1 MSNLVVPIAQNRVPK
16 TVQTEIERRRTFAII
31 SHPDAGKTTLTE
43 KLLFHGGV
51 IHETGEV
58 KGKSGTKAV
67 TSDWMEL
74 ERQKGISITSS
85 VMTFDF
91 NKLHINLLDTPGH
104 KDFSEDTYR
113 VLMAVESACML
124 IDVAKGVEE
133 RTKKLYD
140 VCRFR
145 NIPIFTFVNKLDREG
160 KDPLTLLDEIEKTLN
175 MQCYPITWPLG
186 IGPRFKGIYNRLTKK
201 LSFYNQRREDDLTDS
216 SPHLYKDS
224 LKTEEYD
231 FLGPQDPILEKYLDF
246 ETLAQVRE
254 ELELIENALPPF
266 DINEFLAGRLS
277 PVTFGS
283 AKQNFGVD
291 TFLNFFTKYA
301 PSPKPRP
308 TKVGSEIDPLE
319 NNFTGFVFKI
329 QANMDKRHR
338 DRIAFLRI
346 CSGKFERG
354 MKVNH
359 ARLKRELRLSYSS
372 QFIAADKATVDEA
385 YAGDIVGVA
394 DTGNFAIGDC
404 VSSQGYVQFEDI
416 PKFAPELFAKL
427 TVRDALRRTKLNQ
440 ALGHLS
446 EEGAIQLFIDPIVG
460 NQESIVGAVGEL
472 QFEVLTHRLQDEYN
486 LEVKLTRLPFTVARW
501 PRTMD
506 GKPVSQLKG
515 NFHMFQDMIQQPVLL
530 LNQEWDLNWAQKENP
545 DIVFAAS
552 ISRAR

>member
-1 MSNLVVPIAQNRVPK
+1 MSTAIPSTLTAGPLVSPQD
-16 TVQTEIERRRTFAII
+16 QTEIQRRRTFAII

-43 KLLFHGGV
+43 KLLYHGGV

-85 VMTFDF
+85 VMTFDY
-91 NKLHINLLDTPGH
+91 NQLRINLLDTPGH

-140 VCRFR
+140 VCRLR

-160 KDPLTLLDEIEKTLN
+160 KDPLTLIDEIEKTLN
-175 MQCYPITWPLG
+175 MQCYPVTWPLG
-186 IGPRFKGIYNRLTKK
+186 IGQRFKGIYNRLTKK
-201 LSFYNQRREDDLTDS
+201 VLFYNQRREDDS
-216 SPHLYKDS
+216 F
-224 LKTEEYD
+224 EEFD
-231 FLGPQDPILEKYLDF
+231 FSGPQDPILEKYLDH
-246 ETLAQVRE
+246 ETVQQVRD
-254 ELELIENALPPF
+254 ELELIESALPPF
-266 DINEFLAGRLS
+266 DVQDFLDGKIS

-283 AKQNFGVD
+283 AKQNFGVN
-291 TFLNFFTKYA
+291 TFLDFFTQYA
-301 PSPKPRP
+301 PPPCARMTLKNE
-308 TKVGSEIDPLE
+308 TITPLSQ
-319 NNFTGFVFKI
+319 NFSGFVFKI

-354 MKVNH
+354 MKVQH
-359 ARLKRELRLSYSS
+359 ARLQKELRLSYSS
-372 QFIAADKATVDEA
+372 QFVAADKETVDIA
-385 YAGDIVGVA
+385 YAGDIVGVG
-394 DTGNFAIGDC
+394 DTGNFAIGDT
-404 VSSQGYVQFEDI
+404 VSSNGKVAYEDI

-427 TVRDALRRTKLNQ
+427 SVRDALRRTKMNE
-440 ALGHLS
+440 ALKHLS
-446 EEGAIQLFIDPIVG
+446 EEGAIQLFVDPIIG
-460 NQESIVGAVGEL
+460 HQEYIVGVVGEL
-472 QFEVLTHRLQDEYN
+472 QFEVLQHRLMDEYN
-486 LEVKLTRLPFTVARW
+486 IEVKMTRLGFSVARW
-501 PRTMD
+501 PRNSE
-506 GKPVSQLKG
+506 GKAVHQLKG
-515 NFHMFQDMIQQPVLL
+515 NFNLFVDMIEQPVIL

-545 DIVFAAS
+545 DVVFATS

>member
-1 MSNLVVPIAQNRVPK
+1 MSNLATPAIQK
-16 TVQTEIERRRTFAII
+16 EIERRRTFAII

-43 KLLFHGGV
+43 KLLYHGGV

-91 NKLHINLLDTPGH
+91 DSLRVNLLDTPGH

-140 VCRFR
+140 VCRYR

-160 KDPLTLLDEIEKTLN
+160 KDPLTLIDEIEKTLN
-175 MQCYPITWPLG
+175 MQCYPVTWPLG
-186 IGPRFKGIYNRLTKK
+186 IGQRFKGIYNRLSKEVM
-201 LSFYNQRREDDLTDS
+201 FYDQRREGDEVVKFPFS
-216 SPHLYKDS
+216 
-224 LKTEEYD
+224 
-231 FLGPQDPILEKYLDF
+231 GPKDPILEKYLDH

-254 ELELIENALPPF
+254 ELELIESALPPF
-266 DINEFLAGRLS
+266 DVDEFLAGKLS

-291 TFLNFFTKYA
+291 TFLKFFTQFA

-308 TKVGSEIDPLE
+308 TKNGNKMDPLS
-319 NNFTGFVFKI
+319 NNFTAFVFKI
-329 QANMDKRHR
+329 QANMDRRHR

-359 ARLKRELRLSYSS
+359 SRLDRELRLSYSS
-372 QFIAADKATVDEA
+372 QFIAADKETVDEA
-385 YAGDIVGVA
+385 YAGDIIGVN
-394 DTGNFAIGDC
+394 DTGNFAIGDS
-404 VSSQGYVQFEDI
+404 VSSQGKIIFEDI

-427 TVRDALRRTKLNQ
+427 TVRDALRRTKLNE
-440 ALGHLS
+440 ALNHLS
-446 EEGAIQLFIDPIVG
+446 EEGAIQLFIDPIIG

-472 QFEVLTHRLQDEYN
+472 QFEVLVHRLQDEYN
-486 LEVKLTRLPFTVARW
+486 LEVKMMRLSYTVARW
-501 PRTMD
+501 PRSQT
-506 GKPVSQLKG
+506 GEAVSQLKG
-515 NFHMFQDMIQQPVLL
+515 NFQMFRDVIDQPVLL

-545 DIVFAAS
+545 DVVFAAS

>member
-1 MSNLVVPIAQNRVPK
+1 MSNLAVPAIQK
-16 TVQTEIERRRTFAII
+16 EIQRRRTFAII

-58 KGKSGTKAV
+58 KGKSGSKAV

-85 VMTFDF
+85 VMTFDY
-91 NKLHINLLDTPGH
+91 NHLRINLLDTPGH

-124 IDVAKGVEE
+124 IDVAKGVED

-140 VCRFR
+140 VCRLR

-160 KDPLTLLDEIEKTLN
+160 KDPLTLIDEIEKTLN

-186 IGPRFKGIYNRLTKK
+186 IGSRFKGIYNRINKK
-201 LSFYNQRREDDLTDS
+201 VYFYDQRREDDLAI
-216 SPHLYKDS
+216 
-224 LKTEEYD
+224 EEHD
-231 FLGPQDPILEKYLDF
+231 LSGPQDPILEKYLDR
-246 ETLAQVRE
+246 ETLQQVRD
-254 ELELIENALPPF
+254 ELELIESALPPF
-266 DINEFLAGRLS
+266 DVEEFLSGKIS

-291 TFLNFFTKYA
+291 TFLEFFTKYA
-301 PSPKPRP
+301 PGPMARP
-308 TKVGSEIDPLE
+308 TLKGDVVNPLSS
-319 NNFTGFVFKI
+319 NFSGFVFKI

-338 DRIAFLRI
+338 DRIAFIRI

-359 ARLKRELRLSYSS
+359 ARLEREFRLSYSS
-372 QFIAADKATVDEA
+372 QFIAADKETVDEA

-394 DTGNFAIGDC
+394 DTGNFAIGDS
-404 VSSQGYVQFEDI
+404 VSGHNYVRFEDI

-427 TVRDALRRTKLNQ
+427 QVRDALKRTKLNQ
-440 ALGHLS
+440 ALSHLA
-446 EEGAIQLFIDPIVG
+446 EEGAIQLFFDPIIG
-460 NQESIVGAVGEL
+460 NQETLVGAVGEL
-472 QFEVLTHRLQDEYN
+472 QFEVLVHRLQDEYN

-501 PRTMD
+501 PRNQA
-506 GKPVSQLKG
+506 GQGISQLKG
-515 NFHMFQDMIQQPVLL
+515 NFQMFVDVIQQPVLL

-545 DIVFAAS
+545 DIVFASS
-552 ISRAR
+552 IARAR

>member
-1 MSNLVVPIAQNRVPK
+1 MSNLAPPVVQK
-16 TVQTEIERRRTFAII
+16 EIERRRTFAII

-85 VMTFDF
+85 VMTFDY
-91 NKLHINLLDTPGH
+91 NNLRINLLDTPGH

-124 IDVAKGVEE
+124 IDVAKGVED
-133 RTKKLYD
+133 RTKKLYE
-140 VCRFR
+140 VCRLR

-160 KDPLTLLDEIEKTLN
+160 KDPLTLIDEVEKTLN
-175 MQCYPITWPLG
+175 MQCYPVTWPLG
-186 IGPRFKGIYNRLTKK
+186 IGQRFKGIYNRMNKK
-201 LSFYNQRREDDLTDS
+201 VYFYNQRREDDLEM
-216 SPHLYKDS
+216 
-224 LKTEEYD
+224 EEFD
-231 FLGPQDPILEKYLDF
+231 LSGPQDPILEKYLDH
-246 ETLAQVRE
+246 ETLAQVRD

-266 DINEFLAGRLS
+266 DVEDFLSGKLS

-291 TFLNFFTKYA
+291 TFLEFFTKYA
-301 PSPKPRP
+301 PGPKPRP
-308 TKVGSEIDPLE
+308 TKKGDELNPLSS
-319 NNFTGFVFKI
+319 NFTGFVFKI

-354 MKVNH
+354 MKINH
-359 ARLKRELRLSYSS
+359 ARLEREYRLSYSS

-394 DTGNFAIGDC
+394 DTGNFAIGDS
-404 VSSQGYVQFEDI
+404 VSSQGYVTFADI

-427 TVRDALRRTKLNQ
+427 TVRDALRRTKLNE
-440 ALGHLS
+440 ALQHLS
-446 EEGAIQLFIDPIVG
+446 EEGAIQLFFDPIIG
-460 NQESIVGAVGEL
+460 NQETIVGAVGEL
-472 QFEVLTHRLQDEYN
+472 QFEVLVHRLQDEYN

-501 PRTMD
+501 PRSAD
-506 GKPVSQLKG
+506 GKGLAQLKG
-515 NFHMFQDMIQQPVLL
+515 NFQMFKDVIDQPVLL

-545 DIVFAAS
+545 DVVFASS

>member
-1 MSNLVVPIAQNRVPK
+1 MSNSPNLAVPA
-16 TVQTEIERRRTFAII
+16 VQKEIQRRRTFAII

-58 KGKSGTKAV
+58 KGKSGSKAV

-85 VMTFDF
+85 VMTFDY
-91 NKLHINLLDTPGH
+91 NDLRINLLDTPGH

-124 IDVAKGVEE
+124 IDVAKGVED

-140 VCRFR
+140 VCRYR

-160 KDPLTLLDEIEKTLN
+160 KDPLTLIDEIEKTLN
-175 MQCYPITWPLG
+175 MQCYPVTWPLG
-186 IGPRFKGIYNRLTKK
+186 IGQRFKGIYNRLNKK
-201 LSFYNQRREDDLTDS
+201 VYFYDQRREDDLAVEV
-216 SPHLYKDS
+216 H
-224 LKTEEYD
+224 D
-231 FLGPQDPILEKYLDF
+231 FSGPQDPILEKYLDH
-246 ETLAQVRE
+246 ETLQQVRD
-254 ELELIENALPPF
+254 ELELIESALPPF
-266 DINEFLAGRLS
+266 DVEDFLTGKLS

-291 TFLNFFTKYA
+291 TFLQFFTEFA
-301 PSPKPRP
+301 PGPKPRP
-308 TKVGSEIDPLE
+308 TKKGTEVNPLAA
-319 NNFTGFVFKI
+319 FFSGFVFKI

-338 DRIAFLRI
+338 DRIAFVRI

-359 ARLKRELRLSYSS
+359 ARLEREFRLSYSS
-372 QFIAADKATVDEA
+372 QFIAADKETVDEA

-404 VSSQGYVQFEDI
+404 LSTQGYISFEDI

-427 TVRDALRRTKLNQ
+427 SVRDALKRTKLNE
-440 ALGHLS
+440 ALQHLS
-446 EEGAIQLFIDPIVG
+446 EEGAIQLFFDPIIG
-460 NQESIVGAVGEL
+460 NQETIIGAVGEL
-472 QFEVLTHRLQDEYN
+472 QFEVLVHRLQDEYN
-486 LEVKLTRLPFTVARW
+486 LEVKLTRLPFSVARW
-501 PRTMD
+501 PRTED
-506 GKPVSQLKG
+506 GKALSQLKG
-515 NFHMFQDMIQQPVLL
+515 NFQMFRDVIDQPVLL

-545 DIVFAAS
+545 DVIFASS

>member
-1 MSNLVVPIAQNRVPK
+1 MSNSTNATANLAVPA
-16 TVQTEIERRRTFAII
+16 VQKEIERRRTFAII

-85 VMTFDF
+85 VMTFDY
-91 NKLHINLLDTPGH
+91 NDLRINLLDTPGH

-124 IDVAKGVEE
+124 IDVAKGVED

-140 VCRFR
+140 VCRYR

-160 KDPLTLLDEIEKTLN
+160 KDPLTLIDEIEKTLN
-175 MQCYPITWPLG
+175 MQCYPVTWPLG
-186 IGPRFKGIYNRLTKK
+186 IGQRFKGIYNRLNKK
-201 LSFYNQRREDDLTDS
+201 VYFYDQRREDDLAV
-216 SPHLYKDS
+216 
-224 LKTEEYD
+224 EVYD
-231 FLGPQDPILEKYLDF
+231 FSGPQDPILEKYLDH
-246 ETLAQVRE
+246 ESLQQVRD
-254 ELELIENALPPF
+254 ELELIESALPPF
-266 DINEFLAGRLS
+266 DVNDFLTGKLS

-291 TFLNFFTKYA
+291 TFLQFFTQFA
-301 PSPKPRP
+301 PGPKARP
-308 TKVGSEIDPLE
+308 TKKGTEVNPLSA
-319 NNFTGFVFKI
+319 FFSGFVFKI

-338 DRIAFLRI
+338 DRIAFVRI

-359 ARLKRELRLSYSS
+359 ARLEREFRLSYSS
-372 QFIAADKATVDEA
+372 QFVAADKETVDEA

-404 VSSQGYVQFEDI
+404 LSTQGYVTFEDI

-427 TVRDALRRTKLNQ
+427 SVRDALKRTKLNE
-440 ALGHLS
+440 ALMHLS
-446 EEGAIQLFIDPIVG
+446 EEGAIQLFFDPIIG
-460 NQESIVGAVGEL
+460 NQETIIGAVGEL
-472 QFEVLTHRLQDEYN
+472 QFEVLVHRLQDEYN
-486 LEVKLTRLPFTVARW
+486 LEVKLTRLPFSVARW
-501 PRTMD
+501 PRTED
-506 GKPVSQLKG
+506 GKPLSQLKG
-515 NFHMFQDMIQQPVLL
+515 NFQMFRDVIDQPVLL

-545 DIVFAAS
+545 DVVFASS

>member
-1 MSNLVVPIAQNRVPK
+1 MSNLATAAIQK
-16 TVQTEIERRRTFAII
+16 EIQRRRTFAII

-43 KLLFHGGV
+43 KLLYHGGV

-91 NKLHINLLDTPGH
+91 DSLRINLLDTPGH

-140 VCRFR
+140 VCRYR

-160 KDPLTLLDEIEKTLN
+160 KDPLTLIDEIEKTLN
-175 MQCYPITWPLG
+175 MQCYPVTWPLG
-186 IGPRFKGIYNRLTKK
+186 IGQRFRGIYNRVTKQVM
-201 LSFYNQRREDDLTDS
+201 FYDQRREDDQV
-216 SPHLYKDS
+216 
-224 LKTEEYD
+224 EVFD
-231 FLGPQDPILEKYLDF
+231 FSGPQDPILDKYLDS
-246 ETLAQVRE
+246 ETAQQVRE
-254 ELELIENALPPF
+254 ELELIEGALPPF
-266 DINEFLAGRLS
+266 DVQEFLDGKIS

-291 TFLNFFTKYA
+291 TFLKFFTSYA
-301 PSPKPRP
+301 PGPKARKTRKGDEISP
-308 TKVGSEIDPLE
+308 LAQ
-319 NNFTGFVFKI
+319 NFTGFVFKI
-329 QANMDKRHR
+329 QANMDRRHR

-359 ARLKRELRLSYSS
+359 ARLERELRLAYSN

-385 YAGDIVGVA
+385 YAGDIVGVN

-404 VSSQGYVQFEDI
+404 VSTQGYVQFEDI
-416 PKFAPELFAKL
+416 PKFAPELFGKL
-427 TVRDALRRTKLNQ
+427 SVRDALKRTKLQ
-440 ALGHLS
+440 EALKHLS
-446 EEGAIQLFIDPIVG
+446 EEGAIQLFVDPIIG
-460 NQESIVGAVGEL
+460 AQESIVGAVGEL
-472 QFEVLTHRLQDEYN
+472 QFEVLLHRLQDEYN
-486 LEVKLTRLPFTVARW
+486 LEAKLTRLPFTVARW
-501 PRTMD
+501 PRTAD
-506 GKPVSQLKG
+506 GKAVSQLKG
-515 NFHMFQDMIQQPVLL
+515 NFQMFRDMIDQPVLL
-530 LNQEWDLNWAQKENP
+530 LNQEWDLNWAKKENP
-545 DIVFAAS
+545 DVDFASS